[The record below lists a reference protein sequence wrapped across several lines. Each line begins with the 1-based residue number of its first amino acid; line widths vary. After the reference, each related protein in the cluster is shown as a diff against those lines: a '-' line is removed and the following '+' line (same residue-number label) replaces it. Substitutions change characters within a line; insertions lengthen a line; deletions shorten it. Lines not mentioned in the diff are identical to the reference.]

1 MAVIERI
8 RHAHH
13 DRQARSELATFAAQL
28 PLSEEPVD
36 WQTLRQDNP
45 QFEDYLTTLESAD
58 SLLARALGRPQDVFY
73 GTADDLRGYLVIE
86 RAGERPTHRHKVAL
100 MQQGASTSQEP
111 SHRTEPFLSNVVQLT
126 LGHIGADPELTAA
139 VFEQAHH
146 TYRNRNLHSR
156 NFKYLP
162 INDDWRLDWE
172 QSREHG
178 DNVTAIYLTPIY
190 KPEYET
196 GWEAKIFEGIAPDIA
211 PDAVQEAVM
220 QRAESYP
227 YFGLVAVKIVA
238 VPASD
243 IRHDSI
249 VNLLNQSGWRKPT
262 GEEVGKEVPPDNR
275 DSARYNTF
283 LRHTDSDGTLPIV
296 EVEKRGSIERM
307 GQESTYIG
315 AYPSDTMKRH
325 FEQVVLD
332 GMSQATSD
340 VIRAN
345 FARAQEANKDRITLN
360 ASKLVYQAFE
370 AMGYRKLEEYD
381 FSTYGLQLA
390 EVVVE
395 QMIQMLSGMPQ
406 YQETAEK
413 LRQIRELAKRED
425 DPDKTGVSNY
435 GWDPKKVSLVLPF
448 QPSA

>member
-1 MAVIERI
+1 
-8 RHAHH
+8 
-13 DRQARSELATFAAQL
+13 
-28 PLSEEPVD
+28 
-36 WQTLRQDNP
+36 
-45 QFEDYLTTLESAD
+45 
-58 SLLARALGRPQDVFY
+58 
-73 GTADDLRGYLVIE
+73 
-86 RAGERPTHRHKVAL
+86 
-100 MQQGASTSQEP
+100 
-111 SHRTEPFLSNVVQLT
+111 
-126 LGHIGADPELTAA
+126 
-139 VFEQAHH
+139 
-146 TYRNRNLHSR
+146 
-156 NFKYLP
+156 
-162 INDDWRLDWE
+162 
-172 QSREHG
+172 
-178 DNVTAIYLTPIY
+178 
-190 KPEYET
+190 
-196 GWEAKIFEGIAPDIA
+196 
-211 PDAVQEAVM
+211 
-220 QRAESYP
+220 
-227 YFGLVAVKIVA
+227 
-238 VPASD
+238 
-243 IRHDSI
+243 
-249 VNLLNQSGWRKPT
+249 
-262 GEEVGKEVPPDNR
+262 
-275 DSARYNTF
+275 
-283 LRHTDSDGTLPIV
+283 
-296 EVEKRGSIERM
+296 M